1 MLLTIHPDNPQER
14 LIQEVTECLKNGG
27 IIIYPT
33 DTVYGLG
40 CDIHNKK
47 AIEAICRI
55 KGIKPEKALFSCICE
70 DFKRIGDYTVHVHT
84 PIFKLMKRV
93 LPGPFT
99 FILEASHNI
108 PRHFQSKRKT
118 VGIRVVDNAITNA
131 IVRALGNPLLT
142 TSLRADEDLESYMTD
157 PELIFERYEKLVDI
171 VIDGGSG
178 GTEGSTILDCSL
190 GEDKIVLIRE
200 GAGKLTD
207 LGIEVSES

>member
-1 MLLTIHPDNPQER
+1 MLLTIHPENPQER
-14 LIQEVTECLKNGG
+14 LLQQVDECLKKGG

-40 CDIHNKK
+40 CDIHNKR
-47 AIEAICRI
+47 AIERICRI

-84 PIFKLMKRV
+84 PIFKLMKRT

-118 VGIRVVDNAITNA
+118 VGIRVVDNPITNA
-131 IVRALGNPLLT
+131 IVKMLGNPLLT
-142 TSLRADEDLESYMTD
+142 TSLNLDEELESYLTN
-157 PELIFERYEKLVDI
+157 PELIHDKYENLVDI
-171 VIDGGSG
+171 VIDGGIG
-178 GTEGSTILDCSL
+178 GLEGSTILDCSQ
-190 GEDKIVLIRE
+190 GENNIVLIRE
-200 GAGKLTD
+200 GLGKLEE
-207 LGIEVSES
+207 LGITVIT